1 MSHAE
6 FARVLGLTESHASY
20 LLNGH
25 ILHPRRSTRDKLRQY
40 LEDVSNMT
48 TDQVNE
54 IVPDVAAEPESQFV
68 FWIKGDLRDT
78 RRKVRVAAALHD
90 STSKQYVV
98 DLFDEA
104 QPDPLSVIRAAQA
117 QADAEEVDLEE
128 WAKARLK
135 T

>member
-1 MSHAE
+1 M
-6 FARVLGLTESHASY
+6 
-20 LLNGH
+20 
-25 ILHPRRSTRDKLRQY
+25 
-40 LEDVSNMT
+40 NMT
-48 TDQVNE
+48 TDQVDE
-54 IVPDVAAEPESQFV
+54 IVPDVTAEPESQFV

-90 STSKQYVV
+90 STIKKYVV